1 MKKSIG
7 AKTLIY
13 PTPTWIVGTYDKEG
27 KANGAT
33 VAWGGICC
41 SEPPCVAVS
50 LRKATYSYGNIVE
63 RKAFTVSVPTEAHVK
78 QADYFGIASGRDTDK
93 FAAAGLTPTKSELV
107 DAPYVE
113 EFPLVLECRLLD
125 TFELGLH
132 TQFVGQILDVKADEA
147 VLDGAGHPAID
158 QVKPFVF
165 SPSHRTYHA
174 VGALLGKAFAIGKE
188 I

>member
-1 MKKSIG
+1 MKRSMG
-7 AKTLIY
+7 AKTIVF
-13 PTPTWIVGTYDKEG
+13 PTPTWIVGTYDNEG

-63 RKAFTVSVPTEAHVK
+63 RKAFTVSVPSEMHAK
-78 QADYFGIASGRDTDK
+78 QADYFGIASGRNVDK
-93 FAAAGLTPTKSELV
+93 FAAAGLTAVKSDLV
-107 DAPYVE
+107 DAPYVA
-113 EFPLVLECRLLD
+113 EFPLVLECRLVH

-132 TQFVGQILDVKADEA
+132 TQFVGQIIDAKADED
-147 VLDGAGHPAID
+147 VLDDAGAPAID
-158 QVKPFVF
+158 KVRPFVF
-165 SPSHRTYHA
+165 SPGNRTYY
-174 VGALLGKAFAIGKE
+174 GIGEQIGKAFSIGKE